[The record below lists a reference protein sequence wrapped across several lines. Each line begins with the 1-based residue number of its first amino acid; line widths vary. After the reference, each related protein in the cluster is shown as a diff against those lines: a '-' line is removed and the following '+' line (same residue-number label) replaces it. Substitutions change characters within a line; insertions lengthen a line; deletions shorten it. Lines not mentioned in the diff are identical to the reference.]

1 MRPALLALAG
11 LTIATTAPATALAGW
26 SAAVPIARPDGA
38 AIVSADVAGGG
49 AGGRALAAWV
59 RSSGGAADARVLVA
73 SGIRG
78 QWGVPRAL
86 SGRGASRP
94 RTAINTL
101 GDAAVAWVNDGAI
114 VAAGRRGPAGRW
126 SVARVTEADGVVQ
139 DLRLSI
145 DRSGRPAV
153 LWSETREGGFVA
165 RIAARASVRAG
176 WSVRSARIATPGP
189 APPALALGPGSG
201 ALVAWTEGSR
211 ALGSRTVRGEFEDP
225 VEISPDA
232 RSRPA
237 IAIGRSGALLTAW
250 NAQLPGGTSV
260 VLAAGREKAGEVW
273 GDSEDVGIGAT
284 PVAALNDD
292 GDAVIA
298 WSLAAPGAPQGVEAA
313 ARSGTGSW
321 RASTIVPR
329 RSCECALRV
338 GGVAIDD
345 DGTAVV
351 AWRRDE
357 QGAPPGGGAAALA
370 AGETDWQRATVG
382 GGRPDAPPVVAAAG
396 GAGPVAVWASARDGV
411 RVAVLRP

>member
-11 LTIATTAPATALAGW
+11 LTIVTTAPATALAGW
-26 SAAVPIARPDGA
+26 SEAARIAPSDGSQLA
-38 AIVSADVAGGG
+38 SAEVAGGG
-49 AGGRALAAWV
+49 GGRALAAWV

-73 SGIRG
+73 SGTRG
-78 QWGVPRAL
+78 RWGVPRAL

-94 RTAINTL
+94 RAAINTL
-101 GDAAVAWVNDGAI
+101 GDAAVAWINDGAI
-114 VAAGRRGPAGRW
+114 VAAVRRGPAGRW
-126 SVARVTEADGVVQ
+126 SVARVAEADGAVH

-153 LWSETREGGFVA
+153 LWSESREGGFVA

-176 WSVRSARIATPGP
+176 WSVRPARIATPGP
-189 APPALALGPGSG
+189 TPPALALGPGSG
-201 ALVAWTEGSR
+201 ALVAWTQGSR
-211 ALGSRTVRGEFEDP
+211 ALGARTVRGDFEQP
-225 VEISPDA
+225 VEISPEA

-237 IAIGRSGALLTAW
+237 VAIGRSGTLLTAW
-250 NAQLPGGTSV
+250 SAQLPGGTSV
-260 VLAAGREKAGEVW
+260 VLAAGREDAGQVW
-273 GDSEDVGIGAT
+273 GESEDVGIGAT

-313 ARSGTGSW
+313 TRSGGGIW
-321 RASTIVPR
+321 RASTVVPR
-329 RSCECALRV
+329 RSCGCALRV

-357 QGAPPGGGAAALA
+357 QGRPPGGGAAALA
-370 AGETDWQRATVG
+370 AGEADWQRATVG
-382 GGRPDAPPVVAAAG
+382 SGRPDAPPAVAAAA

-411 RVAVLRP
+411 RAAVLRP